1 MVKTLSPT
9 EKLLDVYNK
18 INRNL
23 AIVRSDDD
31 RRDPN
36 VIYPYRL
43 KSSVV
48 DLSVLSLRDDEQ
60 KEDFG
65 FNRAQ
70 RPDQT
75 AQDGA
80 GWPCSGPDQGRV
92 ING

>member
-1 MVKTLSPT
+1 MRLPWFAGQ
-9 EKLLDVYNK
+9 YGNK
-18 INRNL
+18 GE
-23 AIVRSDDD
+23 
-31 RRDPN
+31 
-36 VIYPYRL
+36 IYPYRL

>member
-1 MVKTLSPT
+1 VLFKEAKMSFHKPGRVY
-9 EKLLDVYNK
+9 EKHDAARAESWREEK
-18 INRNL
+18 KS
-23 AIVRSDDD
+23 IV
-31 RRDPN
+31 
-36 VIYPYRL
+36 YPYRL
-43 KSSVV
+43 KSSVI
-48 DLSVLSLRDDEQ
+48 DLSVLEVRDDEQ
-60 KEDFG
+60 KEDSG